1 MEDFT
6 NDADQESIEIST
18 SVNHGLGWQWVV
30 AIGAVMLGTL
40 LAFVFL
46 GGDEGDSQESAEQVT
61 EEAAT
66 VGQTDL
72 VPPPLF
78 GSCPSG
84 ASFEIGQSAGG
95 SVKQTAFTAD
105 GRFRTYGTDGRIVT
119 WDVATGEQLD
129 RTEVFRDFVSLSPDG
144 LWMAVF
150 QFPGEQIR
158 MVNLDDPEVGFALD
172 GSQQQL
178 DRGQFSADG
187 RFFEWVDVSPVVA
200 RPLNLFRVELAT
212 GEQTTVS
219 LEPQPTGIESADMRI
234 SPDSSALVAPGSW
247 SGVAQAWDTT
257 GGGLQKLPDALE
269 LTRYPDYEPDNNG
282 WLARGLEQ
290 QLVGTAPAGRLVEI
304 RTGNDVT
311 DRFGL
316 AEVDVVVNDSTLR
329 LLAVVDQDSRTST
342 FTVWDVEADQAVL
355 PPQEIG
361 GALRAISFDHDQRH
375 MAFVDQRGKARLVS
389 LVGDGS
395 SRIAAP
401 LGGHAGSVAKLAV
414 SDGADL
420 VATIGTYD
428 RRLRLWDVPTGAGL
442 RTDLSNSTSIRRTVR
457 FDADEGMALVNGS
470 LVIEREQLA
479 GRFENEVWDYPEER
493 LIEVDDVA
501 STGWPV
507 LGLDGSGRAV
517 IWSPAHGAVNLQPS
531 AMLPGIRRLSGDG
544 RIMALASG
552 AGSARGANVFVGPVD
567 PLDGDFPA
575 GRGDGARQGE
585 VDDLALDDDGDRAA
599 VAVTRADGVT
609 LLRLVDT
616 TDWTLLAEVPIGK
629 PDAVALSPNGASAA
643 VIIDSTVSLYCVAP

>member
-575 GRGDGARQGE
+575 GRGDGASQGE